1 MKRAIQKVIIG
12 MLAVGFFS
20 TQVWAGEM
28 VYVPVNPNFGG
39 NPFNATP
46 LLSNA
51 NSQNGFEAPPRDTRN
66 SAADFAERLDRA
78 ILSRLSRSITNNIV
92 NDDGSFEVGTFVT
105 GVNTIVVEEV
115 GSELLVTITNNAT
128 GEISVIRVPNLN

>member
-1 MKRAIQKVIIG
+1 MKKKILQAIG
-12 MLAVGFFS
+12 AMLAVGFLGS
-20 TQVWAGEM
+20 QVWAGEM
-28 VYVPVNPNFGG
+28 AYAPVNPNFGG

-51 NSQNGFEAPPRDTRN
+51 GAQNGFEAPPRESRN

-105 GVNTIVVEEV
+105 GVNTIVVEEA
-115 GSELLVTITNNAT
+115 GNELIVTITNNAT

>member
-1 MKRAIQKVIIG
+1 
-12 MLAVGFFS
+12 MLAMGFLS
-20 TQVWAGEM
+20 TQAGAGELT
-28 VYVPVNPNFGG
+28 YVPVNPNFGG

-51 NSQNGFEAPPRDTRN
+51 GAQNGFEAPPRDTRN

-92 NDDGSFEVGTFVT
+92 NDDGSFEVGTFIT